1 MTGVTYTR
9 RDGADAPSRR
19 RYSRAAATAVTG
31 VLGKAVMAAVQFAIV
46 PPLLESLGGVRFG
59 VWQALQ
65 SLAGLSTAC
74 DLGIG
79 NAAVNRIAAA
89 AARRDVRRVGQVVS
103 TAACLL
109 VGVAAAC
116 LVAIVVAWPHVPWDR
131 LLKTDGPQMHAET
144 AGAVAASLAFLMLS
158 LPLGFVE
165 QVAAA
170 FQRGAATNLGRIAAA
185 VATYGAVTWAVR
197 SGAPFAVVA
206 MASLFPALACWAAAW
221 GAVVLRSPAAHFPSS
236 RPTLSE
242 ARELLRSGLMFYAVQ
257 CCAVLG
263 FGIDHLLVSA
273 AIGPAEVTAY
283 AVPYRLFSLLVVVA
297 AVALSPLWPAYA
309 DAKAL
314 GDGTWIRRTL
324 RVSIVV
330 TAVCSATLAAGLVWA
345 APWIM
350 RQWVGDAIEA
360 SLPMRAGMAM
370 LVAVQ
375 NVGTA
380 IAMYWNGTGKL
391 RVQLLLG
398 MAFGLVSLPLK
409 WLSLRSWGVEL
420 LPVVSAAT
428 YAIVVLVPALAVVWA
443 ADSGSQAVSEPSQG

>member
-1 MTGVTYTR
+1 
-9 RDGADAPSRR
+9 
-19 RYSRAAATAVTG
+19 
-31 VLGKAVMAAVQFAIV
+31 MAAVQFAIV
-46 PPLLESLGGVRFG
+46 PTLLESLGGVRFG
-59 VWQALQ
+59 VWQTLQ

-89 AARRDVRRVGQVVS
+89 AAVRDVRRVGQVVS
-103 TAACLL
+103 TAVCLLAGVAVACL
-109 VGVAAAC
+109 A
-116 LVAIVVAWPHVPWDR
+116 AIVVIWPHVPWDL
-131 LLKTDGPQMHAET
+131 LLKTGQSRLQPET
-144 AGAVAASLAFLMLS
+144 AGAIAASLAFLMLS

-170 FQRGAATNLGRIAAA
+170 FQRGAATNLARIAAA

-197 SGAPFAVVA
+197 SGAPFAAVV

-221 GAVVLRSPAAHFPSS
+221 GAVALRVPAARLPDS
-236 RPTLSE
+236 RPTLLE
-242 ARELLRSGLMFYAVQ
+242 ARALLRSGLMFYAIQ

-273 AIGPAEVTAY
+273 ALGPVDVTAY

-297 AVALSPLWPAYA
+297 AVTLSPLWPAYA
-309 DAKAL
+309 DARAL
-314 GDGTWIRRTL
+314 GDNAWIRRTL

-330 TAVCSATLAAGLVWA
+330 TAVCSVTLAAGLVCA

-350 RQWVGDAIEA
+350 RQWVGDTVEA
-360 SLPMRAGMAM
+360 SLPMRVGMAM

-409 WLSLRSWGVEL
+409 WIGLRNWGVDS
-420 LPVVSAAT
+420 LPAVSAAA
-428 YAIVVLVPALAVVWA
+428 YAIVVLVPALAIVWA
-443 ADSGSQAVSEPSQG
+443 VDSSTRLDSEPSGS